1 VLAAFLG
8 VVTKKNGNQD
18 SFLISRSMAAKA
30 SPFCL
35 IKKGEKIKVR
45 LRHCPSGTAPKSSRH
60 FAPCLLLFLAML
72 ESEPAH

>member
-1 VLAAFLG
+1 M
-8 VVTKKNGNQD
+8 GNMN
-18 SFLISRSMAAKA
+18 LIEIFRSMAAKA

-60 FAPCLLLFLAML
+60 FAPWLLLFVAML